1 MASNKVFTF
10 EAEPY
15 KEGGKI
21 HLITNDEELYERVK
35 DYISTLIDAEN
46 YRRQLRSVTVV
57 E

>member
-21 HLITNDEELYERVK
+21 QLITNDEGLYDREK
-35 DYISTLIDAEN
+35 DYISTLLMMRIIED
-46 YRRQLRSVTVV
+46 RSDR
-57 E
+57 

>member
-1 MASNKVFTF
+1 MTSNKVFTF

-21 HLITNDEELYERVK
+21 QLITNDEELYERVR